1 MNTRFHEGE
10 LSVALNFL
18 TPHSDVFKIDAIQV
32 RFWSINVS
40 DHWSRKLSILSKS
53 SRISSKR
60 DLKNVNPILGG
71 NRWQL
76 STNFRVEG
84 HDVKHW
90 EEIGFRSTRED
101 VRLEEDQDTHLKYS
115 PGWNGWRCDGEV
127 EVRLP
132 PRDSH
137 QSS

>member
-18 TPHSDVFKIDAIQV
+18 RPHSDVFKIDAIQV
-32 RFWSINVS
+32 RFWSINVVT
-40 DHWSRKLSILSKS
+40 WSVILNKS

-90 EEIGFRSTRED
+90 EEIGFRSTRKD
-101 VRLEEDQDTHLKYS
+101 VWLEEDQDTHLKYS
-115 PGWNGWRCDGEV
+115 PGWNRRRCYGEV
-127 EVRLP
+127 EVRLL
-132 PRDSH
+132 PRNPH
-137 QSS
+137 RSS

>member
-18 TPHSDVFKIDAIQV
+18 RPHSDVFKIDAIQV
-32 RFWSINVS
+32 RFWSINVVT
-40 DHWSRKLSILSKS
+40 WSVILNKS

-71 NRWQL
+71 DRWQL

-101 VRLEEDQDTHLKYS
+101 VRLEKDQDPHLKYS
-115 PGWNGWRCDGEV
+115 PGWNRWRCDGEV
-127 EVRLP
+127 KVRLP
-132 PRDSH
+132 PRDPH
-137 QSS
+137 HSS

>member
-1 MNTRFHEGE
+1 MREN
-10 LSVALNFL
+10 LALHSTSL
-18 TPHSDVFKIDAIQV
+18 LPTQTYSRSTPFRSDSG
-32 RFWSINVS
+32 RSM
-40 DHWSRKLSILSKS
+40 WSRKLVILSKS

-115 PGWNGWRCDGEV
+115 AGWNRWRCDGEV

>member
-1 MNTRFHEGE
+1 MREN
-10 LSVALNFL
+10 LALHSTSL
-18 TPHSDVFKIDAIQV
+18 LPTQTYSRSTPFRSDFG
-32 RFWSINVS
+32 RLM
-40 DHWSRKLSILSKS
+40 WSRNLVILSKS